1 MNYITI
7 HTEMKYLK
15 TIIALSLAVL
25 MFGSCAERTY
35 HIELFSTNDLHG
47 TLMSRGYTSDDYRP
61 SLSSA
66 YGYLD
71 SIRGVFGDGNVM
83 LVDCGDVLQGDNA
96 TYYYNFVD
104 DTTGHI
110 VARVFNFMGYDVAV
124 PGNHDFEAGHEVY
137 DRLAEQLD
145 MPYIAANAYHVE
157 DGTPYFE
164 PYTII
169 KKGGLKIAV
178 IGITNANVKSF
189 ISPEKYSG
197 IDFCPAEDVVF
208 GYVEEVQ
215 KKYRPDLTVLAVHCG
230 LGEKDVQ
237 SIENNAMY
245 LAANVPGVDVVL
257 AGHDH
262 RFMATLVQGVDGEVA
277 VCEAGSKAKAISRIS
292 IDVTKKGG
300 KVLAKKI
307 EPMTIDLRKAK
318 PSAEFD
324 TEFEADYSTVN
335 GYSNRIIGEL
345 KHDLDLAFENRKRSE
360 FLAWIHNVQL
370 SVPGVDI
377 SITAPLVTEGVI
389 PAGPIRFNDLF
400 TLYRFENLL
409 YVLKMSGAEVQ
420 RFLEAAYDG
429 RISGK
434 GPMYNYDSAGGLVYT
449 VDGTLPRGERINIV
463 SMADGTPFDPEKIYN
478 VAMTSYRASGAGGLL
493 KAAGVDPS
501 EVQDRLVAIH
511 PEVRMMLHDYI
522 LENGE
527 IDVHEIAGR
536 KINGTWRFIK

>member
-1 MNYITI
+1 
-7 HTEMKYLK
+7 MKMRYLK
-15 TIIALSLAVL
+15 NFVALSAAVL
-25 MFGSCAERTY
+25 MLAGCAERTY

-47 TLMSRGYTSDDYRP
+47 TLLSRGYTSADYRP

-71 SIRGVFGDGNVM
+71 SIRGVFGEENVM

-104 DTTGHI
+104 DSTEHI
-110 VARVFNFMGYDVAV
+110 AARVFNFMEYDVAV

-137 DRLAEQLD
+137 DRLEEQLD
-145 MPYIAANAYHVE
+145 MPYIAANAYHEE
-157 DGTPYFE
+157 DGSPYFE
-164 PYTII
+164 PYAIV

-197 IDFCPAEDVVF
+197 IDFCPAEDVAF
-208 GYVEEVQ
+208 DYVEEV
-215 KKYRPDLTVLAVHCG
+215 KRKYCPDLTVLAVHCG

-237 SIENNAMY
+237 SLENNAMY

-262 RFMATLVQGVDGEVA
+262 RYMATIVQGVDGEVA
-277 VCEAGSKAKAISRIS
+277 VCEAGSKAKAIARVSV
-292 IDVTKKGG
+292 DVTKKGG

-307 EPMTIDLRKAK
+307 VPMSVDLRRAE
-318 PSAEFD
+318 PSEEFD
-324 TEFEADYSTVN
+324 AEFEADYRIVN
-335 GYSNRIIGEL
+335 EYSNRIIGEL
-345 KHDLDLAFENRKRSE
+345 AHDLDLTFDNYKRSK

-377 SITAPLVTEGVI
+377 SITAPLVTEGTI
-389 PAGPIRFNDLF
+389 PAGPIKFNDLF

-409 YVLKMSGAEVQ
+409 YVLKMSGAEVH

-434 GPMYNYDSAGGLVYT
+434 GPMYNFDSAGGLVYT
-449 VDGTLPRGERINIV
+449 VDSTLPLGERIKIV
-463 SMADGTPFDPEKIYN
+463 SMADGTPFDPEKVYN
-478 VAMTSYRASGAGGLL
+478 VAMTSYRASGAGRLL

-511 PEVRMMLHDYI
+511 PEIRMMLHDYI
-522 LENGE
+522 LEHGK
-527 IDVHEIAGR
+527 IDVNEIAGR
-536 KINGTWRFIK
+536 KINGTWHFVR